1 MRYFEERITNGEWE
15 EAFKYL
21 SGFTKVEDNQH
32 STRIFFKMHMQKY
45 LEALYRYVKVFMI
58 GDSVFATTVYRV
70 SGWWRCSNSWDD
82 DGNRMGWSS
91 STLGMVLGRIGNGK
105 GRVAATICC
114 ELKRWHTNRVRQTRL
129 IPYDFSEHE
138 VDKTKLIPLFAGEIK
153 EGGYTDHG
161 EKENNMFSKDNAK
174 AVEILLKDLKA
185 FSSFSENSFKE
196 LALLLTLDNFRH
208 IRLAFD
214 CIFWNCGLN
223 WQHKQCKEPKLNP
236 DINTLFFD
244 HCCGPSQPNS
254 ALASSLST
262 NLLLGS
268 VPKPSGLP
276 PLGAHGA
283 APPPLPPMPSN
294 FPVWIANP
302 AMAHPSSSAGP
313 RGLVPPN
320 IPAILKRPR
329 PRTLLANSPAVA
341 HQTAYTEHASKRSM
355 TSEEVNPMPVNVPA
369 TVYSG
374 PSSYSAE
381 DLPKVVVM
389 TLNLGS
395 SVKSINFHPIQ
406 QILLLE
412 IEAHNGCVNDLAFS
426 FPNQTLSIVTCG
438 DDMLIKIKAWL
449 YYDKGSRLDYTAP
462 GHSTSIMAYSAD
474 GKRLFSCGTNKDG
487 QSFLVEWDE
496 SEGVAKR
503 TYNGLIKRANW
514 PVQFDTTKNQYIVA
528 GDEWLVKYWN
538 MDNPN
543 RLMVI
548 GAEGDLPASPCVRFN
563 KEGMF
568 LAVSTNDNGIK
579 ILANSDGVKVLRA
592 MVNRSVDASRVA
604 SSSAV
609 KNSAKTP
616 SGASANATGGS
627 SNMDIVTTV
636 PPNTNSENQNLADRP
651 GIGDKVSDES
661 TNGKV
666 TEISEP
672 SHCRFLRLPD
682 NTSSPMRL
690 RFTVTRLMYTNSGL
704 ALLALAA
711 NAVHKLWKWPKSD
724 FNSTGKATASVSPQ
738 IWQPTS
744 GILMTNDI
752 SGTSTEDSIACF
764 ALSKNSSYVTSVS
777 GNIISLFNMMTFKTM
792 TTFMPPLPA
801 ATFLAFHPQ
810 DNNIIA
816 IGMNDSSIQIYN
828 VQIDELCLW
837 STNRWEKQIGRKLQI
852 PGERVAAPFADTHVQ
867 FHQDQSRLL
876 VWGPQQANGAITH
889 AAYSCDSEIIY
900 VAFEDGII
908 DILTAST
915 LRLRYRLSLSS
926 YLPSNSNKER
936 LVQKKFEVWD
946 FGACSMPLQAG
957 DAYSKNIV
965 QMYSYHGGGDM
976 RKHLEIKAWLY
987 YDKGSRLDYT
997 APGHSTS
1004 IMAYSADGK
1013 RLFSCGTNKDGQ
1025 SFLVEWDESEGV
1037 AKRTYNGL
1045 IKRANWPV
1053 QFDTTKNQYIVAGD
1067 EWLVKYWNMDNA
1079 NRLMVIDAEGD
1090 LPASP
1095 CVRFNKEG
1103 MLLAVST
1110 NDNGIKI
1117 LANSDG
1123 VKVLRAMENRSV
1135 DASRVASSSA
1145 VKNSAKTPSGAS
1157 ANATGGSSNMDIVT
1171 TVPPNTVT
1179 RLMYTNSGL
1188 TLLALA
1194 ANAVH
1199 KLWKWPKSDHNSTGK
1214 ATASVAPQIWQ
1225 PTSGILMTN
1234 DISGTST
1241 KDSIACFALSN
1252 NNSYVTSASGEKI
1265 SLFNMMTFK
1274 TMTTFMPPPPAAT
1287 FLAFHPQDNNI
1298 IAIGMNDSSVQIY
1311 NVQIDEGG
1319 RVAAPFADT
1328 HVQFHQDQ
1336 SPFLVVHET
1345 QKAIFESPKLEC
1357 LKQIELPAQ
1366 SHFIFALKLKVSL
1379 CLSLFHM
1386 LCSKVYPLVVAA
1398 HPSKPNQFAL
1408 GLTDGGVCV
1417 IEPLE
1422 SEGKRGSSPG
1432 VENDA
1437 GPSSSTT
1444 ENTTHQ
1450 AER

>member
-1 MRYFEERITNGEWE
+1 MRYFEEMITNGEWE

-45 LEALYRYVKVFMI
+45 LEALYR
-58 GDSVFATTVYRV
+58 
-70 SGWWRCSNSWDD
+70 
-82 DGNRMGWSS
+82 MGWSS

-105 GRVAATICC
+105 GRVAGVGVLGI
-114 ELKRWHTNRVRQTRL
+114 
-129 IPYDFSEHE
+129 
-138 VDKTKLIPLFAGEIK
+138 VDGV
-153 EGGYTDHG
+153 GC
-161 EKENNMFSKDNAK
+161 
-174 AVEILLKDLKA
+174 VEDLKV

-196 LALLLTLDNFRH
+196 LALLLTLDNFS
-208 IRLAFD
+208 
-214 CIFWNCGLN
+214 LN

-254 ALASSLST
+254 VLASSLST

-320 IPAILKRPR
+320 IPAILKRPC

-355 TSEEVNPMPVNVPA
+355 TPEEVNPMPVNVPA

-406 QILLLE
+406 QILLLVGTNAGKFFIWDLGSKERLAQKKFE

-438 DDMLIKIKAWL
+438 DDMLIKVWNAVTGDKQNQFEGHEAPVYSVCPHIKENLLFVYSSATDGKIKAWL
-449 YYDKGSRLDYTAP
+449 YY
-462 GHSTSIMAYSAD
+462 H
-474 GKRLFSCGTNKDG
+474 
-487 QSFLVEWDE
+487 
-496 SEGVAKR
+496 
-503 TYNGLIKRANW
+503 
-514 PVQFDTTKNQYIVA
+514 
-528 GDEWLVKYWN
+528 
-538 MDNPN
+538 
-543 RLMVI
+543 
-548 GAEGDLPASPCVRFN
+548 
-563 KEGMF
+563 
-568 LAVSTNDNGIK
+568 
-579 ILANSDGVKVLRA
+579 
-592 MVNRSVDASRVA
+592 
-604 SSSAV
+604 
-609 KNSAKTP
+609 
-616 SGASANATGGS
+616 
-627 SNMDIVTTV
+627 
-636 PPNTNSENQNLADRP
+636 
-651 GIGDKVSDES
+651 
-661 TNGKV
+661 
-666 TEISEP
+666 
-672 SHCRFLRLPD
+672 
-682 NTSSPMRL
+682 
-690 RFTVTRLMYTNSGL
+690 
-704 ALLALAA
+704 
-711 NAVHKLWKWPKSD
+711 
-724 FNSTGKATASVSPQ
+724 
-738 IWQPTS
+738 
-744 GILMTNDI
+744 
-752 SGTSTEDSIACF
+752 
-764 ALSKNSSYVTSVS
+764 
-777 GNIISLFNMMTFKTM
+777 
-792 TTFMPPLPA
+792 
-801 ATFLAFHPQ
+801 
-810 DNNIIA
+810 
-816 IGMNDSSIQIYN
+816 
-828 VQIDELCLW
+828 
-837 STNRWEKQIGRKLQI
+837 
-852 PGERVAAPFADTHVQ
+852 
-867 FHQDQSRLL
+867 
-876 VWGPQQANGAITH
+876 
-889 AAYSCDSEIIY
+889 
-900 VAFEDGII
+900 
-908 DILTAST
+908 
-915 LRLRYRLSLSS
+915 
-926 YLPSNSNKER
+926 
-936 LVQKKFEVWD
+936 
-946 FGACSMPLQAG
+946 
-957 DAYSKNIV
+957 
-965 QMYSYHGGGDM
+965 
-976 RKHLEIKAWLY
+976 
-987 YDKGSRLDYT
+987 KGSRLDYT

-1123 VKVLRAMENRSV
+1123 VKVLRAMVNRSV

-1171 TVPPNTVT
+1171 TVPPNTNSENQNLADRPGIGNKVSDESTNGKVT

-1188 TLLALA
+1188 ALLALAANAVHKLWKWPKSDFNSTGKATASVSPQIWQPTSGILMTNDISGTSTEDSIACFALSKNSSYVTSVSGNIISLFNMMTFKTMTTFMPPPPAATFLAFHPQDNNIIAIGMNDSSIQIYNVQIDELCLWSTNRWEKQIGRKLQIPGERVAAPFADTHWGPQQANGAITHAAYSCDSEIIYVAFEDGIIDIRTASTLRLRYRLSLSSYLPSNSNKERLVQKKFEVWDFGACSMPLQVGDAYSKNIVQMYSYHGGGDMRKHLEIKAWLYYDKGSRLDYTAPGHSTSIMAYSADGKRLFSCGTNKDGQSFLVEWDGSEGVAKRTYNGLIKRANWPVQFDTTKNQYIVAGDEWLVKYWNMDNANRLMVIDAEEGMSLAVSTNDNGIKILANSDGVKVLRAMENRSVDASRVASSSAVKNSAKTPSGASANATGGSSNMNIVTTVPLNTNLADRPGIGDKVSDKSTNGKVTEISEPSHCRFLRLPDSTSSPMWVTRLMYTNSGVALLALA

-1311 NVQIDEGG
+1311 NVQIDEVVKTKLKGHHK
-1319 RVAAPFADT
+1319 RVTSLASSSIHNILASSGAD
-1328 HVQFHQDQ
+1328 
-1336 SPFLVVHET
+1336 
-1345 QKAIFESPKLEC
+1345 C
-1357 LKQIELPAQ
+1357 QIELPAQ

-1379 CLSLFHM
+1379 CLSPFHM
-1386 LCSKVYPLVVAA
+1386 LCPKVYPLVVAA

-1422 SEGKRGSSPG
+1422 SEGKWGSSPG

-1437 GPSSSTT
+1437 GPSSSTA
-1444 ENTTHQ
+1444 ENTTDQ
-1450 AER
+1450 TER